1 MVLMNNNFEIKV
13 EKIKT
18 DKTGNYILLDVSV
31 QEKKHFSDSIWS

>member
-18 DKTGNYILLDVSV
+18 DQTGNYILLDVSV
-31 QEKKHFSDSIWS
+31 QGKNDLSDSRWS